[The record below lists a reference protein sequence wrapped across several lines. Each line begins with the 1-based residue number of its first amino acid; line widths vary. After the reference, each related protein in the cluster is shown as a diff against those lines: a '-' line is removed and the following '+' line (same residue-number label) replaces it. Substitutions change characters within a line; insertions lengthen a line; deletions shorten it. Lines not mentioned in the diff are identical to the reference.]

1 MANALNVQPDNTN
14 FLSPVGYDF
23 KIKKLPTVNYFVQA
37 INLPSV
43 TLGQASLP
51 TPFITVPIQGDH
63 LQYGELLVTFKV
75 DEDMANYIE
84 LYNWLTYLGF
94 PESFNQSKE
103 LYNKGRSAARTSIP
117 TSELGEGVVS
127 DATLIILNSAMN
139 PRFSIEFND
148 VFPTNLI
155 DLQFDTRMADIDY
168 VESTC
173 SFSFRQ
179 FKINKI
185 TSSGN
190 SNTAIRA
197 VI

>member
-51 TPFITVPIQGDH
+51 TPFINVPIQGDH

-179 FKINKI
+179 LKINKI